1 MQLLKIYYAYFSPG
15 NTTEKVVSHIAS
27 SFQNYPVESIN
38 LTDYAT
44 RQEDYYFKENELL
57 IIGVPAYGGRVPAPV
72 VDALRHFTG
81 SNTPVVLVA
90 TYGNRD
96 IDDTLIE
103 LKKNV
108 IDKGFIP
115 VGAASFVCQHTFLKE
130 CAEGRPDEE
139 DLKMA
144 GEFGDKL
151 KERLR
156 LLVTY
161 DAGDL
166 EVPGTFPYTKP
177 PMGEFPFKVETNEY
191 CIYCMLC
198 ADICPVKAISESNP
212 KEIDSSI
219 CLRCGSCLRICPT
232 QAKYFTE
239 EPFKVL
245 QEKLSPLCGVRKEN
259 WYTIA

>member
-1 MQLLKIYYAYFSPG
+1 
-15 NTTEKVVSHIAS
+15 
-27 SFQNYPVESIN
+27 
-38 LTDYAT
+38 
-44 RQEDYYFKENELL
+44 
-57 IIGVPAYGGRVPAPV
+57 
-72 VDALRHFTG
+72 
-81 SNTPVVLVA
+81 
-90 TYGNRD
+90 
-96 IDDTLIE
+96 
-103 LKKNV
+103 
-108 IDKGFIP
+108 
-115 VGAASFVCQHTFLKE
+115 
-130 CAEGRPDEE
+130 
-139 DLKMA
+139 MA

-166 EVPGTFPYTKP
+166 EVPGTFPYQTTN
-177 PMGEFPFKVETNEY
+177 GEFPFKVETNEY

-198 ADICPVKAISESNP
+198 ADVCPVKAISESNP

-245 QEKLSPLCGVRKEN
+245 QEKLSLHCATGQKEIGIQSLASDLLSWQSRRTSEN
-259 WYTIA
+259 KTYLRL